1 MSTTPFR
8 RSQVLGGSLRKGG
21 ALELESDFLDERW
34 DCADHWAWFTLSL
47 LESVQ
52 WGSSCLG
59 SLFTGALQ
67 GSMRTCWKESKGAFR
82 HYNLSEGSWLVPW
95 CLWAAGARALSLLV
109 LYTYKPMLWDR
120 SRLGGRGL
128 EGKRD
133 GRGTRDGASEGGFPE
148 SLLPPAPLSRG
159 PAELLLPYFFLFFF
173 SFCHFFIWVPEW
185 LDCQFLT
192 DCFLVLPF

>member
-1 MSTTPFR
+1 MNIGTVQTTG
-8 RSQVLGGSLRKGG
+8 LDL
-21 ALELESDFLDERW
+21 LFL
-34 DCADHWAWFTLSL
+34 CLSL
-47 LESVQ
+47 SNE
-52 WGSSCLG
+52 GSSCLG

-133 GRGTRDGASEGGFPE
+133 GRGTDAETELQREASLSLCCP
-148 SLLPPAPLSRG
+148 LLPSPEALQSCSCHIS
-159 PAELLLPYFFLFFF
+159 FFFF
-173 SFCHFFIWVPEW
+173 SPSDISLFGY
-185 LDCQFLT
+185 LSD
-192 DCFLVLPF
+192 